1 MRVVK
6 PIKVDYERVERH
18 EFEIYKES
26 ILQRLDIYIHK
37 RKPEYSRTLVQ
48 KLIKDGM
55 ITVNGHPSKPAYEIN
70 LGDKIVCDLPKLIQ
84 PHVVASDIPL
94 EIVHEDEHLIAINKP
109 PQFVVH
115 PAAGHWDDTLVN
127 ALLHHCGVLP
137 ETDEIYKPGIV
148 HRIDKDTSG
157 VIIAAKT
164 LRAHGELTK
173 QFQDRVVQK
182 SYRAIV
188 EGEVAFDEDIID
200 KDMDRSKHDFEK
212 MAVVKKGTGKSAISY
227 YRVLERFD
235 GFTFVEVAPKTGRTH
250 QIRVHMASIGHPCVA
265 DSAYGRRDALF
276 LRDLGATEDPL
287 VPDPLQPILMRQA
300 LHAFRI
306 QFTHP
311 GTGMTVDYSA
321 PLAED
326 LETVLTL
333 LRKYRSKERPQP
345 PDSRPPTIVEEPRA
359 AESEAARKG
368 PAKKGPAKKKKA
380 APKAKAKKAKAK
392 KAT

>member
-1 MRVVK
+1 MTK
-6 PIKVDYERVERH
+6 PVRVDYARIERH

-37 RKPEYSRTLVQ
+37 RMPEYSRTLVQ
-48 KLIKDGM
+48 KLIKDGL
-55 ITVNGHPSKPAYEIN
+55 ITVNGRTTKPAYEIN
-70 LGDKIVCDLPKLIQ
+70 LGDKIVCELPHLIH
-84 PHVVASDIPL
+84 PHVVATNIPL
-94 EIVHEDEHLIAINKP
+94 EIVHEDDHLIAINKP

-164 LRAHGELTK
+164 LKAHGDITK

-200 KDMDRSKHDFEK
+200 KDMDRHKKEFDK
-212 MAVVKKGTGKSAISY
+212 MAVVKKGTGKNAVSF
-227 YRVLERFD
+227 YRVIERFN

-250 QIRVHMASIGHPCVA
+250 QIRVHMASIGHPCVS
-265 DSAYGRRDALF
+265 DSAYGKRDALF

-287 VPDPLQPILMRQA
+287 VPEPEQPILMRQA
-300 LHAFRI
+300 LHAYRI
-306 QFTHP
+306 SFTHP
-311 GTGMTVDYSA
+311 GTGMIVEYTA
-321 PLAED
+321 PVAKD
-326 LETVLTL
+326 LELVLEL
-333 LRKYRSKERPQP
+333 LRKYRPQLLP
-345 PDSRPPTIVEEPRA
+345 
-359 AESEAARKG
+359 KG
-368 PAKKGPAKKKKA
+368 STPAKKKKS
-380 APKAKAKKAKAK
+380 
-392 KAT
+392 